1 MKKLLF
7 FDTETT
13 GLLPKNCDIE
23 NNINNFP
30 RLVELAF
37 ILFDEFG
44 VKLYEADYIIKPD
57 GFEIPITASNING
70 ITTQIANDKGVDIKV
85 ATNDFMR
92 QYEQADYLVCH
103 NFYFDRKIVESELY
117 RQNVIIKMKTKPHIC
132 TMLKTI
138 KFTGATFKNSS
149 KLKFPTLT
157 ELYFKC
163 FDKDFE
169 NKHNALGDVSAT
181 AECFKYLIENQII
194 NL

>member
-70 ITTQIANDKGVDIKV
+70 ITTQIANG
-85 ATNDFMR
+85 
-92 QYEQADYLVCH
+92 
-103 NFYFDRKIVESELY
+103 
-117 RQNVIIKMKTKPHIC
+117 
-132 TMLKTI
+132 
-138 KFTGATFKNSS
+138 
-149 KLKFPTLT
+149 
-157 ELYFKC
+157 
-163 FDKDFE
+163 
-169 NKHNALGDVSAT
+169 
-181 AECFKYLIENQII
+181 
-194 NL
+194 